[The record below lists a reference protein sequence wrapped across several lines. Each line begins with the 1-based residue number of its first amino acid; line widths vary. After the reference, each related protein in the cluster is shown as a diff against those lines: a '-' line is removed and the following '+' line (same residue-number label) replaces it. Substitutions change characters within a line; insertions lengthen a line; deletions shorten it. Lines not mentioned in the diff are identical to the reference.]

1 MTTGLYIA
9 PVNSPMRCVMTRWHA
24 CDNKM
29 MNNLCNELQARETP
43 NSKASHDKS
52 MKYPRANAE
61 HGTPNYL
68 DNLVAKPAKCAS
80 ALAGNI
86 KILALLSSN
95 LGLTAN
101 SGPGAKKSDGSLSL

>member
-1 MTTGLYIA
+1 MSYKQEKHRTAKQAMT
-9 PVNSPMRCVMTRWHA
+9 
-24 CDNKM
+24 
-29 MNNLCNELQARETP
+29 
-43 NSKASHDKS
+43 
-52 MKYPRANAE
+52 RANAE

-80 ALAGNI
+80 ALVGVI

-101 SGPGAKKSDGSLSL
+101 SVPGAKKSDGSLSL